1 MAEAERI
8 AKKVVQKRLAAC
20 VNILPKIRS
29 VYRWEGKVMVEK
41 ETLLVV
47 KTTKESLPKLE
58 KTVKRHH
65 SYEVPE
71 FVVIKID
78 EGSDAY
84 LRWISQ
90 SVES

>member
-8 AKKVVQKRLAAC
+8 AQKVVQKRLAAC